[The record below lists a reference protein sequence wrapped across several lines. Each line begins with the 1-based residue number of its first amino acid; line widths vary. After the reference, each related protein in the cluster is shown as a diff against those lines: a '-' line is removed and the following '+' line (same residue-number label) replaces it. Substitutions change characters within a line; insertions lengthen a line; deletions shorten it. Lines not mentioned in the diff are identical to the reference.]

1 MKNNKEEALKT
12 ILNKM
17 FEIAGYEMD
26 VEDVLAQEDEYWYSN
41 NTMTKEQEQEWVEWS
56 ENYLRKS
63 LKWSKVRAKQEMG
76 WVNLSF
82 GLRVINN

>member
-41 NTMTKEQEQEWVEWS
+41 NTMTEEQEQEWVEWS